1 MSCFRFDPHSPHFP
15 SHRYM
20 NHENSKLCTDLP
32 TSHNPSS
39 TVSITMSSLAGPGEP
54 SDGSL
59 HICPLRLP
67 RNARVSNIVD
77 IQFSV
82 ASPESDTT
90 TVLLV
95 PLHLV
100 DGSAGADSSRHHG
113 NLNASSTL
121 KNEPYQTAAYLR
133 VRVQIPQVE
142 FTRPVSG
149 TEHCRMEGVPLDI
162 IHVIV
167 RLFERVNRRNSRS
180 V

>member
-1 MSCFRFDPHSPHFP
+1 
-15 SHRYM
+15 
-20 NHENSKLCTDLP
+20 
-32 TSHNPSS
+32 
-39 TVSITMSSLAGPGEP
+39 MSSLASASEP
-54 SDGSL
+54 SDGPL
-59 HICPLRLP
+59 HIRPLRL
-67 RNARVSNIVD
+67 ARDAHVSNIVN
-77 IQFSV
+77 IQFPV

-113 NLNASSTL
+113 NLNTSSML
-121 KNEPYQTAAYLR
+121 KNEPYQTATYLR

-149 TEHCRMEGVPLDI
+149 TEYRRMEGVPLDI
-162 IHVIV
+162 VHVIV
-167 RLFERVNRRNSRS
+167 CLFERVNRRNGRS